1 MKDRIE
7 LRDVA
12 LLGRTFTEY
21 CAYFQLT
28 HADLASR
35 RILDIGAGIGSFC
48 AEAYARGFDVTAADP
63 IYDLT
68 RETIAERSK
77 ADLSD
82 VMRQLPDVMHKYNW
96 TFYRDPGG
104 LHLYRTGA
112 RQMFLADYSRG
123 HQRYVPAALPN
134 TPFADRQF
142 SMALVSYFLFLYHE
156 EFDYEFHRASILELA
171 RITRR
176 EIRIYPLT
184 DMRAIRSSY
193 VEQLMRDP
201 ACAALTF
208 EVVRSDFEF
217 IKNSNQLL
225 VIKPRTVQLTHE
237 R

>member
-12 LLGRTFTEY
+12 LLGRTFSEY

-28 HADLASR
+28 HDDLAAR

-48 AEAYARGFDVTAADP
+48 AEACARGFDVTAADP
-63 IYDLT
+63 IYDLA
-68 RETIAERSK
+68 RETIAEKSK

-104 LHLYRTGA
+104 LHQYRIGA
-112 RQMFLADYSRG
+112 RQTFLADYIRG
-123 HQRYVPAALPN
+123 HRRYVPAALPN
-134 TPFADRQF
+134 TPFADKQF
-142 SMALVSYFLFLYHE
+142 SLALVSHFLFLYHE

-176 EIRIYPLT
+176 EIRIYPLAN
-184 DMRAIRSSY
+184 MRAIRSSY
-193 VEQLMRDP
+193 VEQLMGDP
-201 ACAALTF
+201 ACSALTF
-208 EVVRSDFEF
+208 ELVRSDFEF

-225 VIKPRTVQLTHE
+225 VIKTQ
-237 R
+237 